1 MQIPMS
7 DVEFEKMLASID
19 GDMSG
24 GIGYNEFVGAF
35 GDEVVGRAHTSRTD
49 GVAHQDRPVVTAQK

>member
-49 GVAHQDRPVVTAQK
+49 GVAH